1 MKNSLIC
8 AATVAAFLGVFA
20 CSSHDDDHSHGDGG
34 TGGHV
39 SPYAACQTIIDA
51 CHEYDVGEGPV
62 HDCHD
67 LAHDAKGE
75 GDCTPKKDDCLKTC
89 AAAAQD
95 AGGSETG
102 AGDSA
107 AEGGSDAGHDH

>member
-1 MKNSLIC
+1 MKRAVIC

-20 CSSHDDDHSHGDGG
+20 CSSHTDDHEHTDGG

-51 CHEYDVGEGPV
+51 CHEYDIGEGPV

-67 LAHDAKGE
+67 LAHDAKSE
-75 GDCTPKKDDCLKTC
+75 ADCTPKKDSCLATC
-89 AAAAQD
+89 KAAATD
-95 AGGSETG
+95 AGGGTETG
-102 AGDSA
+102 AT
-107 AEGGSDAGHDH
+107 EGGNDAGHDGH